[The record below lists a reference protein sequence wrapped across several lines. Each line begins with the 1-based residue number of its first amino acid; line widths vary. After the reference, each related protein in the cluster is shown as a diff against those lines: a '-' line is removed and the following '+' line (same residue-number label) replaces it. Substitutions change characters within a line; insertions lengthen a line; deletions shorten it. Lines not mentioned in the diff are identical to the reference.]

1 MTTAVNQPA
10 PGAGPAGA
18 GLPRLLPAA
27 PEDLRAHL
35 ASYGPVPYRGHANLL
50 IADVEASGL
59 TGRGGAAFPVYRKLA
74 LVARA
79 GPRQGRKV
87 VVANGAESEPASR
100 KDEMLLRLAPN
111 LVLDGLQL
119 AAEAVGA
126 TEAHLYLHDAPGPQI
141 LRALAERSSRG
152 LDRLGVTITQAPP
165 RFLAGQEAAVV
176 NRLGGGPALP
186 TFQPPRVSERGLGG
200 APTLVQNAET
210 LAHLALIARYGPRW
224 FRAVGT
230 SDEPGSM
237 LVTVYR
243 PGARAHIR
251 EAAIGTPLR
260 TLLGDGDG
268 DGRGARRAGLAGRR
282 LPRHLAADAGRGRD
296 HAGQRVA
303 APVRRRRGRR
313 RAGGAAVRPVR
324 PGRGGAGDRLPGRRV
339 GRPVRPVPERAAPHR
354 GRAGRAGGLRPPP
367 ATLAD
372 LERWSGLV
380 TGRGACHHPDGTV
393 RFVRSA
399 LTVFEPEI
407 RRHARGQCS
416 LRPPTARRSCR
427 CRTGCPPARKT
438 GPRPMAEQLRVNPI
452 QCTGHGV
459 CAELL
464 PELVTL
470 DEWGYPIIDPRPVP
484 PALDRDARRA
494 VAACP
499 TLALRLMRS
508 EQPPVAFGL
517 KNVVPRTGLDGH
529 RRDRAQP
536 ARLVVLEGLDQLG
549 AGVHDERPVGRH
561 RLPDRLPAEQQDVHV
576 RRGPG
581 RERDRV
587 PGPEHGQLAHLDRPL
602 FRPDKTAAG
611 QHVRERVE
619 LRGPRQPD
627 LRPGRHGRVHQGDRR
642 VRDPGAVMRPPNDP
656 AITRSSAPP
665 SAEDSSATC
674 PARMSW

>member
-1 MTTAVNQPA
+1 MSTAVNQSA
-10 PGAGPAGA
+10 PGGAARQAA

-35 ASYGPVPYRGHANLL
+35 ARYGPAPYRGHANRL
-50 IADVEASGL
+50 IADLEASGL
-59 TGRGGAAFPVYRKLA
+59 TGRGGAAFPVHRKLA

-126 TEAHLYLHDAPGPQI
+126 TEAHLYLHYAPGPQI

-200 APTLVQNAET
+200 APTLVQNVET

-237 LVTVYR
+237 LITVYR
-243 PGARAHIR
+243 PDARPYIR

-260 TLLGDGDG
+260 TLLGAGDGHGDGAGDG
-268 DGRGARRAGLAGRR
+268 DGAEVLGVQAWLVGGYHGTWLPLPDAAGITLDNASLRRFGAAAGAGVLAALPSDRCGLTEVARVTGYLAAESAGQCGPCLNGLPRIAAALAELAGPGHRR
-282 LPRHLAADAGRGRD
+282 
-296 HAGQRVA
+296 
-303 APVRRRRGRR
+303 
-313 RAGGAAVRPVR
+313 
-324 PGRGGAGDRLPGRRV
+324 
-339 GRPVRPVPERAAPHR
+339 
-354 GRAGRAGGLRPPP
+354 

-416 LRPPTARRSCR
+416 AINHGAINH
-427 CRTGCPPARKT
+427 RTPY
-438 GPRPMAEQLRVNPI
+438 
-452 QCTGHGV
+452 
-459 CAELL
+459 L
-464 PELVTL
+464 P
-470 DEWGYPIIDPRPVP
+470 
-484 PALDRDARRA
+484 
-494 VAACP
+494 
-499 TLALRLMRS
+499 
-508 EQPPVAFGL
+508 
-517 KNVVPRTGLDGH
+517 
-529 RRDRAQP
+529 
-536 ARLVVLEGLDQLG
+536 
-549 AGVHDERPVGRH
+549 
-561 RLPDRLPAEQQDVHV
+561 LPDGLPT
-576 RRGPG
+576 
-581 RERDRV
+581 RE
-587 PGPEHGQLAHLDRPL
+587 
-602 FRPDKTAAG
+602 
-611 QHVRERVE
+611 
-619 LRGPRQPD
+619 
-627 LRPGRHGRVHQGDRR
+627 
-642 VRDPGAVMRPPNDP
+642 
-656 AITRSSAPP
+656 
-665 SAEDSSATC
+665 EDWT
-674 PARMSW
+674 